1 MPMSNLQVVALSSQ
15 PGIRWERYLQWGLWG
30 LFILFVIAMI
40 AAQIYLVTADRSDN
54 RGGDG
59 QTPLA
64 ARGIAYVQDT
74 LRTAAKNPT
83 FPVLAIGVALLLGGL
98 HAMSP
103 GHNKVLT
110 GVYLVSAGGR
120 IRHAIYI
127 GVATAL
133 SHTLGVIVIG
143 ALALTTRGQTIAAT
157 YLRWFGLPSGLVVIG
172 LGVLLLTRLL
182 SGKADHGHAHDDEE
196 SHTHS
201 HGLFHTHTHVPH
213 TATIP
218 TKLTLGGL
226 VLLGML
232 HGFVPTTDALAV
244 LLVALSVKQAALGIA
259 LIFTYSVGIA
269 IVMSGIGILF
279 LTSQELLSTRFE
291 RLTRWMPVI
300 AAVFVILFGLG
311 IIAQSLGALL

>member
-1 MPMSNLQVVALSSQ
+1 MPMSNLQAVAPAEDQ
-15 PGIRWERYLQWGLWG
+15 PGISWQHYLQWLLWG

-40 AAQIYLVTADRSDN
+40 ATQIYLVTADQSGSRGLDN
-54 RGGDG
+54 

-64 ARGIAYVQDT
+64 AKGIAYVQDT
-74 LRTAAKNPT
+74 LRTAAENPT
-83 FPVLAIGVALLLGGL
+83 FPILAIGVALLLGGL

-127 GVATAL
+127 GIATAL

-143 ALALTTRGQTIAAT
+143 TLALTTRGQTIATT

-182 SGKADHGHAHDDEE
+182 SGKADHGHTHGNNEN
-196 SHTHS
+196 HTHS
-201 HGLFHTHTHVPH
+201 HGLFHAHTHVPH

-232 HGFVPTTDALAV
+232 HGFVPTMDALAV
-244 LLVALSVKQAALGIA
+244 LLVALSVKQPL
-259 LIFTYSVGIA
+259 
-269 IVMSGIGILF
+269 
-279 LTSQELLSTRFE
+279 
-291 RLTRWMPVI
+291 
-300 AAVFVILFGLG
+300 
-311 IIAQSLGALL
+311 